1 MQEIVVPFQNEQIVK
16 QLRAGMRVLLT
27 GSVIVMRDAAH
38 QLLYEQVEKN
48 NTIPINITNEVVF
61 YAGPTPA
68 KPNMPIGAIGPTTS
82 ARMDLYTPSLL
93 AFGLKGMIGK
103 GKRSHEVVTAMKQY
117 GAVYFAAIGGI
128 AALLSKKVTSQ
139 EIILYEHLG
148 TEAIRRITVEK
159 FPCIVVN
166 DSEGNDYYR

>member
-103 GKRSHEVVTAMKQY
+103 
-117 GAVYFAAIGGI
+117 
-128 AALLSKKVTSQ
+128 
-139 EIILYEHLG
+139 
-148 TEAIRRITVEK
+148 
-159 FPCIVVN
+159 
-166 DSEGNDYYR
+166 